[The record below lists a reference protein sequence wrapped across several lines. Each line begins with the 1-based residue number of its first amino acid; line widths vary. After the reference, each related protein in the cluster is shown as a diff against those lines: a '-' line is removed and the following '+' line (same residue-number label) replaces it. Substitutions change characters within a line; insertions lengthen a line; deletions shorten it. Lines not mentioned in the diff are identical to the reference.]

1 MATGSWLKTHRK
13 SVITHTLIV
22 GAFLLFLL
30 FLAEPLF
37 DRLER
42 VEGGAKLCDIT
53 LPNVT
58 NNITYAFDKFDVQPS
73 VITVMGWAFIDG
85 QDAVNNQVYLVFKS
99 DSDVY
104 IFDTVCKLPRGDV
117 ANLFKKLGIDVT
129 DSGFSAE
136 ILLRKFENGKYTVGI
151 YIKSDNLEA
160 LQYTDRHFTK

>member
-1 MATGSWLKTHRK
+1 MSTGSWLKAYRK
-13 SVITHTLIV
+13 QVTTHTLIIV
-22 GAFLLFLL
+22 GFVLFTI
-30 FLAEPLF
+30 FVVEPAF

-117 ANLFKKLGIDVT
+117 ANLFRKQGIDVT

-136 ILLRKFENGKYTVGI
+136 ILLGKFENGKYTVGI